1 MAREWPDYE
10 SEMKKKA
17 KAKKNGDDFI
27 VSDDED
33 EDMKNSHY
41 RAKKR
46 KQTGTGG
53 CDYLIFRFLVC
64 LFVFFSWF
72 IVPG

>member
-17 KAKKNGDDFI
+17 KAKRRGDAFI
-27 VSDDED
+27 VSDSDD

-41 RAKKR
+41 RATKR
-46 KQTGTGG
+46 KQRGTDGY
-53 CDYLIFRFLVC
+53 D
-64 LFVFFSWF
+64 
-72 IVPG
+72 